1 MTEVVEMGGKVQ
13 RIIERK
19 TYAFEDGLQ
28 VAVSAEKFSP
38 EKMTKPDQAVI
49 FLPGWAVGEGSLSTT
64 EITQELANAA
74 QADAYRITT
83 RADQVVPDSLLRE
96 AEAIRRFIEEK
107 KLKEVTLVGYSQGG
121 DKAMDAAVLM
131 QRLNSGIKVNVVL
144 LDSVGLYKQGFWELV
159 ANFTRD
165 SMVDTTA
172 TMVRHPSVFPKGMKA
187 SVDIGK
193 GIGKEVLR
201 SKGYGYPKRFINEIR
216 DMIRENPR
224 AKELQCPVVV
234 IIGAKDRAVSHKKV
248 ASIKKHPMYNVYDL
262 ETHLINIEASRET
275 SLWRI
280 FPKAASVHF
289 LVPEEFGNHG
299 QPLFRSQAEA
309 LEAMKPLP

>member
-1 MTEVVEMGGKVQ
+1 MQETETGSEEVQ
-13 RIIERK
+13 RKIERK
-19 TYAFEDGLQ
+19 TYTLEDGLQ

-121 DKAMDAAVLM
+121 DKAIDTAVLM
-131 QRLNSGIKVNVVL
+131 QELNPDIKVKVVL
-144 LDSVGLYKQGFWELV
+144 LDSVGLYEQGFWELV

-165 SMVDTTA
+165 SMVDTTM
-172 TMVRHPSVFPKGMKA
+172 TMNKNLLRHPSVYLKGLKA
-187 SVDIGK
+187 GADIAVGV
-193 GIGKEVLR
+193 GKEMMH
-201 SKGYGYPKRFINEIR
+201 SKLGYPKRFINEIK
-216 DMIRENPR
+216 DMVQANPR
-224 AKELQCPVVV
+224 AKELKAPVVV
-234 IIGAKDRAVSHKKV
+234 IIGAKDRVVSHERVAPIEKQPTKNLQALIENRKDREAKV
-248 ASIKKHPMYNVYDL
+248 
-262 ETHLINIEASRET
+262 RE
-275 SLWRI
+275 I
-280 FPKAASVHF
+280 FPNAASVSV
-289 LVPEEFGNHG
+289 LVPKKLGHHG
-299 QPLFRSQAEA
+299 VPLFRSRSVARVA
-309 LEAMKPLP
+309 THLLP